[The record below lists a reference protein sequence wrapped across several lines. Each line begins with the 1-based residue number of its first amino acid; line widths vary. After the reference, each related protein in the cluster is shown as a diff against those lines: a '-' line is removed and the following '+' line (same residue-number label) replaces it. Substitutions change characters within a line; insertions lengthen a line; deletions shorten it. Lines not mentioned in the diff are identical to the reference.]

1 MLAMFLNM
9 HTCDVCGDEDVRHA
23 LLEVRDDPVA
33 VVLVEL
39 AVDARD
45 CTRTR
50 APNYKDVLRK
60 REHLDTTA
68 TFCARILQ
76 KNYFL
81 NSREQC

>member
-1 MLAMFLNM
+1 MLHTSGALHYRSTPVMFLNM

-50 APNYKDVLRK
+50 AEIINAYQ
-60 REHLDTTA
+60 ENEN
-68 TFCARILQ
+68 I
-76 KNYFL
+76 
-81 NSREQC
+81 